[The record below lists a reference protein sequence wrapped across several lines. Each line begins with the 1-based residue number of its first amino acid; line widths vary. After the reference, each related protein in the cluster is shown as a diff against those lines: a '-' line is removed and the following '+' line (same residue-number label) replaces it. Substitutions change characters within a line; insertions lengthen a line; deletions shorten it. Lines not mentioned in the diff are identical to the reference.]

1 MSFKK
6 RKIRIATAS
15 IARAAELGVSTDE
28 LVRQALA
35 LLAQSG
41 GADRFGVWLRSSEA
55 GRPTI
60 FRELLRGATI
70 GRSPEALPEH
80 WSQLSPER
88 LPPIQR
94 LSEGKTVEETLLRK
108 ASPEELDPFTRF
120 RSLVWVPVL
129 QSGFL
134 SGLMLAGS
142 RKAAAALPR
151 ETMESLAAE
160 LSLAL
165 ALSSERE
172 LGRQRLMDAKFC
184 REILSDLGKREYSAG
199 LARIVDSCTDRA
211 GTAGVGAQ
219 FAAIAAVGGPAD
231 PGPSE
236 GDFGYAWKSGPS
248 AWSEILESE
257 QVAALRRRAL
267 ASGRI
272 SGLEVLP
279 PRTSEKGPS
288 RALAIPLTA
297 GKSAVGL
304 LVVIVAAPQ
313 ISLPMLD
320 RLEVRASCASCALA
334 LAGGANEESR
344 NLAGDADNPQN
355 EMVGE
360 YRSRAAVRSA
370 LPHRE
375 RLATL
380 GEMASGVAH
389 ELSNPLSSIVGY
401 AQRLLAKQE
410 DPERGE
416 EIRRI
421 LAEAERASDI
431 LRQMLLT
438 ARETRREH
446 QLISLNEVVERTVEL
461 QRFALAAEKIRTELS
476 LGPNLPFLLADPGQ
490 LQQVLTNLLG
500 NARQAL
506 ENRQDG
512 LIRVTTGRGETPD
525 TVRLEIS
532 DNGPGVPVHLVARI
546 FDPFFTTK
554 PAGSGTGLGLAIVM
568 GIVREHGGEVRVSSP
583 PGGGATFTVELPASV
598 EGSETPSEAWRRSA
612 VGLPPDVA
620 REDLQPRAPRASM
633 GRSRTRRVLVVEDE
647 PTVAQLIADV
657 LGDEGFR
664 VEAVLSGREARRR
677 AAMEDF
683 DLIVCDMKM
692 PDFDGARFYESLAR
706 GKNPRRPRFLF
717 VTGDVLAFHTREFLE
732 RTGTPYLAKPFR
744 MEELTKKVNQ
754 VLADEEESFE
764 TRKRNTA
771 VNATKG

>member
-1 MSFKK
+1 MSFK
-6 RKIRIATAS
+6 RKNIRIATAS
-15 IARAAELGVSTDE
+15 VVRAAELGVSSNE
-28 LVRQALA
+28 LVKQALA
-35 LLAQSG
+35 FLAQSG

-60 FRELLRGATI
+60 FRDVLRGATI
-70 GRSPEALPEH
+70 GRGPEALPEH

-88 LPPIQR
+88 LPAIQR
-94 LSEGKTVEETLLRK
+94 LSEGRTVEETLLGKTPLR
-108 ASPEELDPFTRF
+108 ELDPFMRF
-120 RSLVWVPVL
+120 RSLLWVPVL
-129 QSGFL
+129 QSGLF
-134 SGLMLAGS
+134 SGLILAGS

-151 ETMESLAAE
+151 EKMESVAAE

-165 ALSSERE
+165 ALNSERE
-172 LGRQRLMDAKFC
+172 FSRHRLMDAKLC

-199 LARIVDSCTDRA
+199 LSRIVDSCTERA
-211 GTAGVGAQ
+211 GIAGVGAQ
-219 FAAIAAVGGPAD
+219 FAAIAAVSRPAD
-231 PGPSE
+231 PVASE
-236 GDFGYAWKSGPS
+236 SGFGYAWKSGPS
-248 AWSEILESE
+248 AWSEVLESE
-257 QVAALRRRAL
+257 RVAALGRRAL
-267 ASGRI
+267 ASGRV

-279 PRTSEKGPS
+279 PRTGEKGQS
-288 RALAIPLTA
+288 RAIAIPLTA

-334 LAGGANEESR
+334 LASGADEAAR
-344 NLAGDADNPQN
+344 NAAGDADNPPN
-355 EMVGE
+355 EMGRE
-360 YRSRAAVRSA
+360 YGSRSAVRPGLA
-370 LPHRE
+370 HRE
-375 RLATL
+375 RLAAL
-380 GEMASGVAH
+380 GEMASAVAH
-389 ELSNPLSSIVGY
+389 ELSSPLTSIVGY
-401 AQRLLAKQE
+401 AHRLLAKQE

-421 LAEAERASDI
+421 LTEAERASDI
-431 LRQMLLT
+431 LRQVLLT

-446 QLISLNEVVERTVEL
+446 HLISLNEVVERTVEL
-461 QRFALAAEKIRTELS
+461 QRFALAAEKIRAELS
-476 LGPNLPFLLADPGQ
+476 LGPNLPSLLADPGQ
-490 LQQVLTNLLG
+490 LQQVLTNLLA

-512 LIRVTTGRGETPD
+512 VIRVTTGRGETPD

-532 DNGPGVPVHLVARI
+532 DNGPGVPVHLVPRI

-568 GIVREHGGEVRVSSP
+568 GIVREHGGEVRASSP
-583 PGGGATFTVELPASV
+583 PGGGATFMVELPASV
-598 EGSETPSEAWRRSA
+598 EGTEAPSEGWRRSA
-612 VGLPPDVA
+612 AGLPPDVA
-620 REDLQPRAPRASM
+620 RGDARRRAPQVST

-664 VEAVLSGREARRR
+664 VETVLSGREARRR

-692 PDFDGARFYESLAR
+692 PDFDGARFYEWLAR
-706 GKNPRRPRFLF
+706 GKNPRHHKFLF

-732 RTGTPYLAKPFR
+732 RTGTPYVAKPFR
-744 MEELTKKVNQ
+744 MEELTMKVNQ
-754 VLADEEESFE
+754 VLAGEEESLE